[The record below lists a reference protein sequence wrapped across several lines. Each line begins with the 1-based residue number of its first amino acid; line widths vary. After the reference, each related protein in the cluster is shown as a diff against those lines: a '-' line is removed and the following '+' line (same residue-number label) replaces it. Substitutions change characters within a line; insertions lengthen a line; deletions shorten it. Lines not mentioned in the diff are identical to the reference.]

1 MSRQHHRR
9 LQKIAALALA
19 SPGLSLYMGAA
30 SAAEERSAQI
40 EEIIVTAQK
49 RAEGSSKVPISLSVY
64 DAETL
69 DRIGARDFNDVVKV
83 TPGIEFSD
91 DRGAKKN
98 ITIRGIYSQAGS
110 ATSGIYIDDVPVQV
124 RVGILNLVGV
134 GTPRIFD
141 LERVEIL
148 RGPQGTLF
156 GASAQGGAVR
166 FITAQPSLTDFSG
179 YSRADISSTEGGELG
194 YEAGVSL
201 GGPIVENKAGYR
213 VSAWYR
219 RDGGYIDHDSFL
231 PGGAVEK
238 DANWSESTVVR
249 GALTFAPTES
259 LRITPSMFL
268 QKVNIND
275 SGFFDPSASNV
286 DDTDFVNK
294 NALLTPA
301 DDKFY
306 LPSLKIEADLGPVSL
321 TALTGYMR
329 RENDYALDYT
339 NVVAS
344 FFGLAA
350 ARSISEASPVPY
362 SNHQDVYSQELRLQS
377 SDPDARLKWT
387 VGGFYSYLR
396 QEVHQQIVSPALPAM
411 TQELWGMTVPYAWG
425 ADMVNGDRSFDATNI
440 LRDRQLAG
448 FAQFDYRVLDKLTL
462 IAGTRV
468 ARQRSGY
475 SYNAAGPVNGG
486 TTARSGEQEET
497 AMTPKFGINYQ
508 VNDSNLLYASAAKGN
523 RMGGANTPLQPTP
536 QCTAQ
541 LQEIGV
547 TSTPS
552 SYDSDELWS
561 YEVGSK
567 NRLFGNRLAIEG
579 SAYYIDWKD
588 IQQSIYVPDCLASF
602 VANVG
607 KAEVKGFDL
616 LVNARLTESFHLGLN
631 VGYTDAK
638 VAETA
643 GVPGTNIVYA
653 YKGDQLDMFHSP
665 WLFAASLEYAFGL
678 GGYEAYLRV
687 DDQYRPKNPGPFT
700 SLDHPGTPNYSTLY
714 QPNPSQNI
722 LNFRAGMMVNGMEL
736 SLYVNN
742 ALNDH
747 PFLYDLAA
755 LGVGGSAL
763 GSTFTVRPRTVGMG
777 MLYRW

>member
-1 MSRQHHRR
+1 MSKEHDCRVRR
-9 LQKIAALALA
+9 IVALALI
-19 SPGLSLYMGAA
+19 SPALSTPSWAA
-30 SAAEERSAQI
+30 DERPVQI

-64 DAETL
+64 DAVTL

-91 DRGAKKN
+91 DRGPKKN
-98 ITIRGIYSQAGS
+98 ITIRGIFSQAGS

-166 FITAQPSLTDFSG
+166 FITAQPSLTEFSG
-179 YSRADISSTEGGELG
+179 YSRADVSTTEGGDLG
-194 YEAGVSL
+194 YEAGISL
-201 GGPIVENKAGYR
+201 GGPMVENKAGFR
-213 VSAWYR
+213 FSAWHR
-219 RDGGYIDHDSFL
+219 HDGGYVDHDSFL
-231 PGGAVEK
+231 PGGAVEE
-238 DANWSESTVVR
+238 DANYSDSTVVR
-249 GALTFAPTES
+249 GAMTFAPIEA
-259 LRITPSMFL
+259 LRITPSMFF
-268 QKVNIND
+268 QKVKIND
-275 SGFFDPSASNV
+275 SGFFDPSGS
-286 DDTDFVNK
+286 DEHDSDFVNQ

-306 LPSLKIEADLGPVSL
+306 LPSLKIEADIGPVAL
-321 TALTGYMR
+321 TALTGYVR

-344 FFGLAA
+344 FFGLPA
-350 ARSISEASPVPY
+350 ARSISEVSPVPY

-377 SDPDARLKWT
+377 SDPNAKLKWT
-387 VGGFYSYLR
+387 IGGFYSYMR
-396 QEVHQQIVSPALPAM
+396 QQVHQEIVSAALPAM

-425 ADMVNGDRSFDATNI
+425 ADMVNGDRSFSATNV
-440 LRDRQLAG
+440 LRDRQMAG
-448 FAQFDYRVLDKLTL
+448 FAQVDYRVFDKVTL
-462 IAGTRV
+462 VAGARV
-468 ARQRSGY
+468 ARQRS
-475 SYNAAGPVNGG
+475 SFTHDAAGPVNGG
-486 TTARSGEQEET
+486 TTSTSGEQEET
-497 AMTPKFGINYQ
+497 AVTPKFGINYQ
-508 VNDSNLLYASAAKGN
+508 LNDSNLLYASAAKGN

-536 QCTAQ
+536 QCTEQ
-541 LQEIGV
+541 LREIGV

-561 YEVGSK
+561 YEIGSK

-579 SAYYIDWKD
+579 SAFYIDWKN

-607 KAEVKGFDL
+607 RAEVKGFDL
-616 LVNARLTESFHLGLN
+616 LLNARVTENLHLGLN
-631 VGYTDAK
+631 IGYTDAT
-638 VAETA
+638 VAETS
-643 GVPGTNIVYA
+643 GVPGTSIVYA

-665 WLFAASLEYAFGL
+665 WLFAASVEYAFNVAGHD
-678 GGYEAYLRV
+678 AYVRL
-687 DDQYRPKNPGPFT
+687 DDQYRPENPGPFT

-714 QPNPSQNI
+714 QPNPSQNM
-722 LNFRAGMMVNGMEL
+722 LNFRTGVAINGMEI

-742 ALNDH
+742 VLNDH
-747 PFLYDLAA
+747 PYLYDLAA

-777 MLYRW
+777 FLYRW

>member
-1 MSRQHHRR
+1 M
-9 LQKIAALALA
+9 AALALVSPALSMPLA
-19 SPGLSLYMGAA
+19 SVEAA
-30 SAAEERSAQI
+30 PADEQTVQL

-49 RAEGSSKVPISLSVY
+49 RAEGSSKVPISLAVY
-64 DAETL
+64 DAAL
-69 DRIGARDFNDVVKV
+69 MDRLGVRDFDDIVSM

-91 DRGAKKN
+91 DRGAKKVV
-98 ITIRGIYSQAGS
+98 TIRGIFSQAGS

-141 LERVEIL
+141 LDRVEIL

-179 YSRADISSTEGGELG
+179 YSRADISSTDGGDLS

-201 GGPIVENKAGYR
+201 GGPIVEDKAGYR
-213 VSAWYR
+213 FSAWHR

-231 PGGAVEK
+231 PGGAVEER
-238 DANWSESTVVR
+238 ANWSKSSVVR
-249 GALTFAPTES
+249 GALTFAPTEA
-259 LRITPSMFL
+259 LRITPSFFF
-268 QKVNIND
+268 QKVEIND
-275 SGFFDPSASNV
+275 SGFFDPSGSDP
-286 DDTDFVNK
+286 DDAEFVNQ

-306 LPSLKIEADLGPVSL
+306 LPSLKIEADLGPVTLTSL
-321 TALTGYMR
+321 SGYMR

-344 FFGLAA
+344 FFGLPA

-377 SDPDARLKWT
+377 ADPDAKLKWT
-387 VGGFYSYLR
+387 VGGFYSALR
-396 QEVHQQIVSPALPAM
+396 QEVHQEIVSPALPAM

-425 ADMVNGDRSFDATNI
+425 TDMVNGDRSFSATNV

-448 FAQFDYRVLDKLTL
+448 FAQVDYRLLDTLTFVL
-462 IAGTRV
+462 GTRV
-468 ARQRSGY
+468 ARQRS
-475 SYNAAGPVNGG
+475 SFSHDAAGPVNGG
-486 TTARSGEQEET
+486 TTSTAGEQEET
-497 AMTPKFGINYQ
+497 AVTPKFG
-508 VNDSNLLYASAAKGN
+508 VNVQLNDQNLLYASAAKGN

-541 LQEIGV
+541 LHEIGV

-561 YEVGSK
+561 YEIGSK
-567 NRLFGNRLAIEG
+567 NRLLDNRLAIES
-579 SAYYIDWKD
+579 SAFYIDWKD

-607 KAEVKGFDL
+607 RAEVKGFDL
-616 LVNARLTESFHLGLN
+616 LLNARITENFHVGLN
-631 VGYTDAK
+631 IGYTDAK
-638 VAETA
+638 VAETS
-643 GVPGTNIVYA
+643 GVPGTNVVYA
-653 YKGDQLDMFHSP
+653 YEGDQLDMFHSP
-665 WLFAASLEYAFGL
+665 WLFAASVEYAFAIGR
-678 GGYEAYLRV
+678 YDAYLRV
-687 DDQYRPKNPGPFT
+687 DDQYRPENPGPFT

-714 QPNPSQNI
+714 QPNPSQNM
-722 LNFRAGMMVNGMEL
+722 LNFRAGLGLDGMEV

-742 ALNDH
+742 VLNDH
-747 PFLYDLAA
+747 PYLYDLAA

-763 GSTFTVRPRTVGMG
+763 GSTLTVRPRTIGMG
-777 MLYRW
+777 LIYRW